1 VQVYYELNSLLWG
14 ATVADIH
21 ALKKLDLNLLK
32 VFESLY
38 LEQNMTRTA
47 EALHITPSAVSHG
60 IKRLRDCLG
69 DPLFQRS
76 NNRMLPTPACQ
87 RMAPLIIDNLTRLR
101 QIMQHWGEFQPL
113 TSEHHF
119 RIGMHYALEPSIFP
133 ALTTRLAQLAPKVTF
148 SSVKVDRVT
157 LTRDLSAGHMDLA
170 LDVALPIKAP
180 VLHQKLIDDE
190 FCVLIRKTHPL
201 CNGMNKEAYFA
212 AGHIGVSN
220 RSSGASAEDLLFQQQ
235 GLSRKVVIRCQNYY
249 SAKSM
254 VANSDYLLTVPRM
267 LAEHLRQDEVAL
279 LDLPLKIAPISTH
292 LYWHK
297 NTEQDSALTWL
308 RAIFEGIF
316 VN

>member
-1 VQVYYELNSLLWG
+1 M
-14 ATVADIH
+14 ADVH

-38 LEQNMTRTA
+38 VEQNMTRTA
-47 EALHITPSAVSHG
+47 DALHITPSAVSHS
-60 IKRLRDCLG
+60 IKRLRECLG

-119 RIGMHYALEPSIFP
+119 RIGMHYALEPSILP
-133 ALTTRLAQLAPKVTF
+133 ALTERLALLAPKVTF
-148 SSVKVDRVT
+148 SSVRVDRIT
-157 LTRDLSAGHMDLA
+157 LTRDLGAGHIDLA
-170 LDVALPIKAP
+170 LDVALPIKSP

-190 FCVLIRKTHPL
+190 FCVLVRKNHPL
-201 CNGMNKEAYFA
+201 GESLTKDAYFNA
-212 AGHIGVSN
+212 EHIGVSN
-220 RSSGASAEDLLFQQQ
+220 RSSGASVEDLLFQQQ

-249 SAKSM
+249 SAKGM
-254 VANSDYLLTVPRM
+254 VACSNHLLTVPRRI
-267 LAEHLRQDEVAL
+267 AEHLKQDDAQMVS
-279 LDLPLKIAPISTH
+279 LPINIADISTH

-297 NTEQDSALTWL
+297 NTEQDSALSWL
-308 RAIFEGIF
+308 RALFDGIF
-316 VN
+316 IN

>member
-1 VQVYYELNSLLWG
+1 M
-14 ATVADIH
+14 ADMH

-38 LEQNMTRTA
+38 VEQNMTRTA
-47 EALHITPSAVSHG
+47 DVLHITPSAVSHA
-60 IKRLRDCLG
+60 IKRLRECLG

-119 RIGMHYALEPSIFP
+119 RIGMHYALEPSILP
-133 ALTTRLAQLAPKVTF
+133 ALTTRLALMAPNVTF

-170 LDVALPIKAP
+170 LDVALPIKPP
-180 VLHQKLIDDE
+180 VQHQKLIDDE
-190 FCVLIRKTHPL
+190 FCVLMRKQHPL
-201 CNGMNKEAYFA
+201 TKSMNIKMYFDA
-212 AGHIGVSN
+212 KHIGVSN
-220 RSSGASAEDLLFQQQ
+220 RSSGASVEDLSFQQL
-235 GLSRKVVIRCQNYY
+235 GMSRKVVIRCQNYY
-249 SAKSM
+249 AAKSM
-254 VANSDYLLTVPRM
+254 VANSDNLLTLPRR
-267 LAEHLRQDEVAL
+267 LAEHLSQDDVEL
-279 LDLPLKIAPISTH
+279 IDLPIKIAPISTH

-297 NTEQDSALTWL
+297 NTEQDSALDWL
-308 RAIFEGIF
+308 RSLFKGIFED
-316 VN
+316 

>member
-1 VQVYYELNSLLWG
+1 M
-14 ATVADIH
+14 ADMH

-38 LEQNMTRTA
+38 VEQNMTRTA
-47 EALHITPSAVSHG
+47 DALHITPSAVSHS
-60 IKRLRDCLG
+60 IKRLRECLG

-101 QIMQHWGEFQPL
+101 QIMQHWGEIQ
-113 TSEHHF
+113 
-119 RIGMHYALEPSIFP
+119 P
-133 ALTTRLAQLAPKVTF
+133 ALTTRLASLAPNVTF

-170 LDVALPIKAP
+170 LDVALPIKSP
-180 VLHQKLIDDE
+180 VLHQKLIDDD
-190 FCVLIRKTHPL
+190 FCVLMRSEHPL
-201 CNGMNKEAYFA
+201 TENMSKDAYFA

-220 RSSGASAEDLLFQQQ
+220 RSSGASVEDLLFQQQ

-254 VANSDYLLTVPRM
+254 AANSDNLLTVPRR
-267 LAEHLRQDEVAL
+267 LAEHLRQDDVAL
-279 LDLPLKIAPISTH
+279 FDLPISIAPISTH
-292 LYWHK
+292 MYWHK

-308 RAIFEGIF
+308 RALFDGIF
-316 VN
+316 VG

>member
-1 VQVYYELNSLLWG
+1 M
-14 ATVADIH
+14 ADMH

-38 LEQNMTRTA
+38 VEQNMTRTA
-47 EALHITPSAVSHG
+47 DALHITPSAVSHS
-60 IKRLRDCLG
+60 IKRLRECLG

-119 RIGMHYALEPSIFP
+119 RIGMHYALEPSILP
-133 ALTTRLAQLAPKVTF
+133 ALTTRLASLAPNVTF

-170 LDVALPIKAP
+170 LDVALPIKSP
-180 VLHQKLIDDE
+180 VLHQKLIDDD
-190 FCVLIRKTHPL
+190 FCVLMRSEHPL
-201 CNGMNKEAYFA
+201 TENMSKDAYFA

-220 RSSGASAEDLLFQQQ
+220 RSSGASVEDLLFQQQ

-254 VANSDYLLTVPRM
+254 AANSDNLLTVPRR
-267 LAEHLRQDEVAL
+267 LAEHLRQDDVAL
-279 LDLPLKIAPISTH
+279 FDLPISIAPISTH
-292 LYWHK
+292 MYWHK

-308 RAIFEGIF
+308 RALFDGIF
-316 VN
+316 VG

>member
-1 VQVYYELNSLLWG
+1 M
-14 ATVADIH
+14 ADMH

-38 LEQNMTRTA
+38 VEQNMTRTA
-47 EALHITPSAVSHG
+47 DALHITPSAVSHS

-119 RIGMHYALEPSIFP
+119 RIGMHYALEPSILP
-133 ALTTRLAQLAPKVTF
+133 ALTTRLASLAPNVTF

-170 LDVALPIKAP
+170 LDVALPIKSP
-180 VLHQKLIDDE
+180 VLHQKLINDD
-190 FCVLIRKTHPL
+190 FCVLMRSEHPL
-201 CNGMNKEAYFA
+201 TQNMSKDAYFS

-220 RSSGASAEDLLFQQQ
+220 RSSGASVEDLLFQQQ
-235 GLSRKVVIRCQNYY
+235 GFSRKVVIRCQNYY

-254 VANSDYLLTVPRM
+254 AANSDNLLTVPRR
-267 LAEHLRQDEVAL
+267 LAEHLRQDDVAL
-279 LDLPLKIAPISTH
+279 FDLPISIAPISTH
-292 LYWHK
+292 MYWHK
-297 NTEQDSALTWL
+297 NTEQDSALFWL
-308 RAIFEGIF
+308 RALFDGIF
-316 VN
+316 VG